1 VDLELHHILEFPLLL
16 PEAVVVDGMQEQA
29 HHKEILADRV
39 VVIVVD
45 HKALADQMQ
54 ELLDK
59 EILVEV
65 ELVRQIQV
73 DLVVEEEEQIH
84 QHLLELEDLEHLE
97 IILVVQVVMVFNFQQ
112 HSKIQYQ
119 E

>member
-54 ELLDK
+54 ELLAK

-65 ELVRQIQV
+65 EHLVLIQV
-73 DLVVEEEEQIH
+73 DLAEVEEEQIH
-84 QHLLELEDLEHLE
+84 QHLLELEEMEHLE
-97 IILVVQVVMVFNFQQ
+97 IMLVVQVVMAFNFQQ